1 MVEPIAALR
10 SRDARAPRSTAGF
23 TIVETLMAMIVLM
36 IALLSVAMLFERGL
50 STSRDTRNRVVAA
63 QVASQAIETV
73 RGPAAD
79 PAKFTAVVDPLLGQ
93 TVSTRTVASTKYTI
107 TQDVQWVSQSS
118 NSSLC
123 DAGSSNA
130 AQLLQVSETVT
141 WPNMGGTDP
150 VRSVT
155 TLAPPV
161 GAYSASTGAIAVK
174 VYDSSGAVAPGVN
187 VGISGAASD
196 SQLTT
201 AQGCAFFAY
210 LPVGSYTVT
219 MLDLSGIGDQEV
231 VSPTQSA
238 SVILSQITAKSFNFD
253 KPATLT
259 FSGYAI
265 TNWPWATA
273 PAAAGNIPVSIGNTG
288 LQPYFQYNYAAGTS
302 TAQVYPYANGYNV
315 FAGNCKDNNPLGKD
329 ASNNLLYP
337 TQAPPIVAVEPSTTS
352 ASGPIPLYALGV
364 VVKNNLG
371 VVVPNAVLTAKPT
384 TTFNAASPYNAVCT
398 SGGASGTGA
407 VLTMPNTAL
416 TGISTA
422 ALPLGHWSIN
432 VTAPGS
438 LKGCTRLWVK
448 PDGVYN
454 VNTSA
459 SASAGSSITPA
470 LSAAP
475 TITVTTSGPTC

>member
-1 MVEPIAALR
+1 MT
-10 SRDARAPRSTAGF
+10 RATASSPRK
-23 TIVETLMAMIVLM
+23 L
-36 IALLSVAMLFERGL
+36 
-50 STSRDTRNRVVAA
+50 
-63 QVASQAIETV
+63 ASQAIETV

-93 TVSTRTVASTKYTI
+93 TVTTRTVDATKYTI

-238 SVILSQITAKSFNFD
+238 SVILVADHGEVVQLRQARHAQPSAGTRSPTGRGRRRRSRPGTSRSA
-253 KPATLT
+253 
-259 FSGYAI
+259 SG
-265 TNWPWATA
+265 T
-273 PAAAGNIPVSIGNTG
+273 PVSS
-288 LQPYFQYNYAAGTS
+288 PTS
-302 TAQVYPYANGYNV
+302 STTTRPAPTTAQVYPYVRNGYNV
-315 FAGNCKDNNPLGKD
+315 FAGNCRTTTRSART

-459 SASAGSSITPA
+459 SASAGSSIPPA
-470 LSAAP
+470 LSTAP
-475 TITVTTSGPTC
+475 IITVTTSGPTC